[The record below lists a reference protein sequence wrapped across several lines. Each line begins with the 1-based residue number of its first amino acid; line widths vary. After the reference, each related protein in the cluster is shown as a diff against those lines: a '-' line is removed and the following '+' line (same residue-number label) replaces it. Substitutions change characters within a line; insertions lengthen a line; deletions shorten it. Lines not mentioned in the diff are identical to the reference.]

1 MEFESITEEIL
12 GACFEVA
19 NELGAGFLES
29 VYEKALLIALVQRGF
44 KVQSQA
50 PLVVKF
56 RGEDVGK
63 FYADLMIEDK
73 VVVELK
79 AVKALLPEHLA
90 QTINYLKAT
99 GLQTALLVNFGTKR
113 LEYRRLNNYI

>member
-1 MEFESITEEIL
+1 
-12 GACFEVA
+12 
-19 NELGAGFLES
+19 
-29 VYEKALLIALVQRGF
+29 
-44 KVQSQA
+44 
-50 PLVVKF
+50 
-56 RGEDVGK
+56 
-63 FYADLMIEDK
+63 MIEDK